1 MVMTNQKNMNIL
13 TINMIILTIVL
24 TMIINSKSSN
34 LDENTKNGY

>member
-13 TINMIILTIVL
+13 TINMIILIIVL
-24 TMIINSKSSN
+24 TMIIYSKSSN

>member
-13 TINMIILTIVL
+13 TINMIILIIVS

>member
-13 TINMIILTIVL
+13 TINMIILIIVL